1 MAEREI
7 VNVTEAALEKV
18 LELRAGEEDAEQ
30 LALRIEVTG
39 VQGVDFSYDLAFEVL
54 SEADAGDVPTHVG
67 AGLTVLTPERDVAK
81 LEGATLDLP
90 GNSNQAGLVL
100 RNPNRPDL
108 GPNAVL
114 DLSGTLEEQVQE
126 VLVKRINP
134 SIAAHGG
141 YAELVRV
148 EGSTVLVKLGG
159 GCQGCGMANATVTA
173 GIEKTLIEVLDGV
186 ENVVDITDH
195 TSGENPYFATT

>member
-141 YAELVRV
+141 YAELVRL